1 MDEPLLA
8 ALRERAVPLRGP
20 RDLGPLLERIGE
32 ARFVLLGES
41 THGTHEFYAERARIT
56 RRLVEERGFSAVA
69 VEGDGPDAH
78 RVDRFVRGRDDDDEE
93 AIDALSGFRRFPA
106 WMWRNADVLD
116 LVGWL
121 RSHNDG
127 VPAGRRVAFH
137 GLDLYAMHAAM
148 KAVIGWLEGVDA
160 PAAARARDRY
170 GCFEDYGEDPHEY
183 GAHAGFGNRP
193 DCAAA
198 VTQGLVEA
206 MRTAAERRGEAG
218 AEAADDDFF
227 AVQCARLVVDAEA
240 YYRAAFGGRATSWN
254 LRDTHMADTLDRLAR
269 HLAETG
275 RSPKVVVWAHNSHVG
290 DARASDLGR
299 TGELSLGQLVRER
312 HPGETF
318 VVGFSTHHG
327 TVTAADGWD
336 RPAGRMAVRP
346 AAPDT
351 YEELFHRVGIDR
363 FLLDLQDLGEAS
375 GALAEER
382 FERAIGVVYKPATE
396 RWSHLF
402 RASLPRR
409 FDALI
414 HVDES
419 RAVEPLERTS
429 KWEAGELPETFP
441 SAL

>member
-1 MDEPLLA
+1 MDEALLG
-8 ALRERAVPLRGP
+8 ALRERALPLRGP
-20 RDLGPLLERIGE
+20 GDLDPLLARIGD

-41 THGTHEFYAERARIT
+41 THGTHEFYAERVRIT
-56 RRLVEERGFSAVA
+56 RRLIAEKGFAAVA

-78 RVDRFVRGRDDDDEE
+78 RVDRFVRGRGDDDE
-93 AIDALSGFRRFPA
+93 AVDALGDFRRFPA

-121 RSHNDG
+121 RAHNE
-127 VPAGRRVAFH
+127 PLPPERRVAFH

-148 KAVIGWLEGVDA
+148 RAVIAWLATADA
-160 PAAARARDRY
+160 DAAERARARY
-170 GCFEDYGEDPHEY
+170 GCFEDFGEDPHEY
-183 GAHAGFGNRP
+183 GAHAGFGIRP
-193 DCAAA
+193 DCGPA
-198 VTQGLVEA
+198 VTEQLVELL
-206 MRTAAERRGEAG
+206 RQAAERRDVVAGEAR
-218 AEAADDDFF
+218 DDDFF
-227 AVQCARLVVDAEA
+227 ALQCARLVVGAEA
-240 YYRAAFGGRATSWN
+240 YYKAAFGGRSASWN
-254 LRDTHMADTLDRLAR
+254 LRDEHMADTLDRLAE
-269 HLAETG
+269 HLVATG

-299 TGELSLGQLVRER
+299 SGELSLGQLCRER
-312 HPGETF
+312 HRAETV

-351 YEELFHRVGIDR
+351 YEDLLHRVGIDR
-363 FLLDLQDLGEAS
+363 FLLDLHELGEAG

-402 RASLPRR
+402 RACLPRR
-409 FDALI
+409 FDLLV
-414 HVDES
+414 HVDET

-429 KWEAGELPETFP
+429 RWEVGELPETFP

>member
-1 MDEPLLA
+1 MEAALLD
-8 ALRERAVPLRGP
+8 ALRERARPLRGP
-20 RDLGPLLERIGE
+20 RDLDPLLARIGE

-56 RRLVEERGFSAVA
+56 RRLIEEKGFAAVA

-78 RVDRFVRGRDDDDEE
+78 RIDRFVRGRGEDDE
-93 AIDALSGFRRFPA
+93 AIDALGDFRRFPA

-121 RSHNDG
+121 RAHNDR
-127 VPAGRRVAFH
+127 VPSERRVAFH

-148 KAVIGWLEGVDA
+148 RAVIAWLEGVD
-160 PAAARARDRY
+160 PAAALRARERY
-170 GCFEDYGEDPHEY
+170 GCFEDFGADPHEY
-183 GAHAGFGNRP
+183 GSHAGFGIRP
-193 DCAAA
+193 DCGPA
-198 VTQGLVEA
+198 VTDQLVELLRA
-206 MRTAAERRGEAG
+206 EGERRGEAG
-218 AEAADDDFF
+218 ETVDDDFF
-227 AVQCARLVVDAEA
+227 ALQCARLVVGAEA
-240 YYRAAFGGRATSWN
+240 YYKAAFGGRATSWN
-254 LRDTHMADTLDRLAR
+254 LRDAHMADTLDRLAE
-269 HLAETG
+269 HLADTG
-275 RSPKVVVWAHNSHVG
+275 RPAKVVVWAHNSHVG

-299 TGELSLGQLVRER
+299 TGELSLGQLCRER
-312 HPGETF
+312 HGDETF
-318 VVGFSTHHG
+318 VVGFSTHRG

-351 YEELFHRVGIDR
+351 YEDLLHRVGHER
-363 FLLDLQDLGEAS
+363 FLLDLRDLGEAA

-382 FERAIGVVYKPATE
+382 FERAIGVVYKPASE

-402 RASLPRR
+402 RACLPRR

-414 HVDES
+414 HVDET

-429 KWEAGELPETFP
+429 RWEAGELPETFP